1 MPSYEHLKVPVW
13 RLGHDEVHVG
23 HFVLGFADFLRCF
36 GAHSFKTTKIV
47 SALSRIKFLRKF
59 QRKDD
64 KN

>member
-36 GAHSFKTTKIV
+36 GAHSFKTTKNRFCIV
-47 SALSRIKFLRKF
+47 SYKIPTQISEKG
-59 QRKDD
+59 
-64 KN
+64 